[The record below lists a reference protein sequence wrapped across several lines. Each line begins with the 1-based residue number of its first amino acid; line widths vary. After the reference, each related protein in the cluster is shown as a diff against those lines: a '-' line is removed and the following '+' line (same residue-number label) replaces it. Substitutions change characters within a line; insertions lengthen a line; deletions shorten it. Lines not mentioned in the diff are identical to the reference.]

1 MRVGV
6 SSCEWSRKIKLLKK
20 KKERNSKK
28 TFNVTRAAYKI
39 YRTVENSED
48 SVLLFPLFYWRTF
61 TPARILV
68 VKEAGRT
75 FMCVST
81 RAVTIYRIP
90 DFIWVLN
97 TFCSI
102 VRVAAHAS
110 T

>member
-1 MRVGV
+1 MKQKNKV
-6 SSCEWSRKIKLLKK
+6 IKK